1 MCGCV
6 AERVAAGKG
15 CDVDVVRCV
24 HNGQVWGSVR
34 GRGRAAREVGRL
46 VSFAPGTA
54 RSKSR
59 GWAVGELRGWAIV
72 PRGGRGCPIGQ
83 RRLSCCLLCVPCLR
97 VHRASEMS
105 AGGRV
110 MSVMRVMCRVCHCG
124 VAVAYVT
131 QSRCLHV
138 ASACPRQHFPRR
150 ALPVRGVLRGG
161 FGPGRPAVR
170 RLALAG
176 CGVRVRGRTVEHLTE
191 PAGRGGSVGRAGGV
205 PVGTGVR
212 NKASTSLAS
221 TCCGCSY
228 HVGPAWYSHSRVE
241 CIYVRSLA
249 DMGRRAVSVRDA
261 GRAAQTRYES
271 APLRS
276 VRKPHTAA
284 IKRSGS
290 RQGHLHL

>member
-1 MCGCV
+1 MSFVG
-6 AERVAAGKG
+6 
-15 CDVDVVRCV
+15 
-24 HNGQVWGSVR
+24 
-34 GRGRAAREVGRL
+34 GRL
-46 VSFAPGTA
+46 C
-54 RSKSR
+54 R
-59 GWAVGELRGWAIV
+59 G
-72 PRGGRGCPIGQ
+72 GGRGCPIGQ

-170 RLALAG
+170 RLALAR
-176 CGVRVRGRTVEHLTE
+176 CGVWGSCAGSDRSDLTPDRTRR
-191 PAGRGGSVGRAGGV
+191 AGGSVGRAGGV

-276 VRKPHTAA
+276 VRKLHTAA

>member
-1 MCGCV
+1 
-6 AERVAAGKG
+6 
-15 CDVDVVRCV
+15 
-24 HNGQVWGSVR
+24 
-34 GRGRAAREVGRL
+34 
-46 VSFAPGTA
+46 
-54 RSKSR
+54 
-59 GWAVGELRGWAIV
+59 
-72 PRGGRGCPIGQ
+72 
-83 RRLSCCLLCVPCLR
+83 
-97 VHRASEMS
+97 MS

-170 RLALAG
+170 RLALAR
-176 CGVRVRGRTVEHLTE
+176 CGVWGSCAGSDRSDLTPDRTRR
-191 PAGRGGSVGRAGGV
+191 AGGSVGRAGGV

-249 DMGRRAVSVRDA
+249 DMGRGPCRCVTRAGGTNLIIRKCP
-261 GRAAQTRYES
+261 T
-271 APLRS
+271 PLRAETTHS
-276 VRKPHTAA
+276 CP